1 MTAGI
6 SLIDVRDP
14 RQRITYINKSFERLT
29 GYPAHELLGVSW
41 RLTEGP
47 VTDPESARRL
57 HEAVDSGGSSGSTFV
72 TTGVTARPTGAR
84 R

>member
-6 SLIDVRDP
+6 SLVDVRDP
-14 RQRITYINKSFERLT
+14 RQPITYINKSFERLT
-29 GYPAHELLGVSW
+29 GYAAHELLGASW

-47 VTDPESARRL
+47 ETDPESARRL
-57 HEAVDSGGSSGSTFV
+57 HEAVDSGGNFGSTFA
-72 TTGVTARPTGAR
+72 TTGVTARRTGAR